1 MAIKKQTIRSN
12 QTIYTEGVVLSKEEI
27 ISMSEGWD
35 EKQTL
40 FFKKMLKQGGQ
51 CKINGVPFKILL
63 KEKND
68 IDSTGDRPKTTP
80 LIPGERT
87 F

>member
-1 MAIKKQTIRSN
+1 MALNKQTIRSN
-12 QTIYTEGVVLSKEEI
+12 QTIYREGVILSKEEI
-27 ISMSEGWD
+27 IEISESWN
-35 EKQTL
+35 ENQTL

-51 CKINGVPFKILL
+51 CLINGCSFKILIKQRDDL
-63 KEKND
+63 DSYGEK
-68 IDSTGDRPKTTP
+68 PKTTP